1 MPNEP
6 VPESV
11 LVVDDDAAIRSA
23 LTSMLQDEGFQVST
37 ANDGAQALS
46 YLRAGLRPCAII
58 LDLMMPV
65 MDGWDFR
72 AVQRRDPTLATIPV
86 IVVTAAG
93 FRTDTIRQQLGA
105 VDCVHKPPRP
115 DVLLS
120 AIHRHCPNHPH

>member
-1 MPNEP
+1 MESERL
-6 VPESV
+6 PEAV

-23 LTSMLQDEGFQVST
+23 MACMLEDEGFEVST
-37 ANDGAQALS
+37 ANNGAEALDC
-46 YLRAGLRPCAII
+46 LRDGLRPCAII

-72 AVQRRDPTLATIPV
+72 AMQQQDPALSAIPV

-93 FRTDTIRQQLGA
+93 FRTDTIRQQFGA

-115 DVLLS
+115 AALLN